1 MLFRA
6 LDIAMSGAQLSRTW
20 MDAIADNVANS
31 NTVRPA
37 GEEPFRARL
46 VAARAL
52 EARDG
57 SGMGV
62 AVDSILLS
70 NAQPTLT
77 YDPTNPLADEAGMVT
92 RPVVDMGQQ
101 MTDLILASRS
111 YEANLSV
118 VDRVRETYMAALRI
132 GR

>member
-1 MLFRA
+1 MMFNS
-6 LDIAMSGAQLSRTW
+6 LDIAMSGALTSRVW
-20 MDAIADNVANS
+20 MDAISDNVANA

-37 GEEPFRARL
+37 DEEPFRARL
-46 VAARAL
+46 VVARAVR
-52 EARDG
+52 AADG
-57 SGMGV
+57 TAHGV
-62 AVDSILLS
+62 AVDSIVESQDDPILV
-70 NAQPTLT
+70 
-77 YDPTNPLADEAGMVT
+77 YDPSSPLADEDGLVT
-92 RPVVDMGQQ
+92 RPVVDLGQQ